1 MIVSCLQETFN
12 KGLGVVGRAVAN
24 RTTLPITQNV
34 LITTDQ
40 GRLRLTATNLEVAI
54 STWIGSSVEEDGEIT
69 VPARLLTEFVGSLR
83 NERVDVKTTT
93 QPHAMEL
100 NCARNQARIIG
111 TDASE
116 FPPIP
121 TVDEGVSA
129 KVSSRALKMAI
140 KQVVFAA
147 ATEESRPVLTGV
159 KMEIDD
165 DRFTLAA
172 ADGFR
177 LAVHHGT
184 LQEAVSEAA
193 EVIIP
198 GRTMN
203 ELNRLLSDED
213 DAVEMVISS
222 ARGQAMFRFGDV
234 EMVSQLIQGSFPNY
248 AQLIPERYTTRAG
261 LQRDECLRAARTASI
276 FARDSS
282 GIVRLHIQPGEPG
295 SLQFVARADE
305 VGENLAELDAEVEGD
320 EAKIAFNAKYL
331 TDVLGVL
338 DDSGAEEVVLE
349 VTTPSSPGVLRP
361 VRGEKKWRDRVVE
374 ERKPDENYIHV
385 VMPMFVQW

>member
-1 MIVSCLQETFN
+1 MIVSCLQETLN
-12 KGLGVVGRAVAN
+12 KGLGVVGRAVPN
-24 RTTLPITQNV
+24 RSTLPITQNV
-34 LITTDQ
+34 LIATDQ

-54 STWIGSSVEEDGEIT
+54 STWVGSTVEEDGEIT
-69 VPARLLTEFVGSLR
+69 VPARLLSEFVNTLR
-83 NERVDVKTTT
+83 NERVDVKTST

-111 TDASE
+111 TDAGE

-121 TVDEGVSA
+121 TVDEGVVA
-129 KVSSRALKMAI
+129 KVSARALKAAI
-140 KQVVFAA
+140 GQVVFAA

-165 DRFTLAA
+165 DRFTMAA

-184 LQEAVSEAA
+184 LQEAASESV

-203 ELNRLLSDED
+203 ELNRLLNDED
-213 DAVEMVISS
+213 ETVEMVISS
-222 ARGQAMFRFGDV
+222 ARGQALFRFGDV

-248 AQLIPERYTTRAG
+248 SQLIPERYTTRAG
-261 LQRDECLRAARTASI
+261 LAVDECLRAARTAAI

-295 SLQFVARADE
+295 ALQFVARADE
-305 VGENLAELDAEVEGD
+305 VGENLAEIDAEVEGD

-331 TDVLGVL
+331 TDVLGVIGT
-338 DDSGAEEVVLE
+338 DRVALE

-361 VRGEKKWRDRVVE
+361 KDT
-374 ERKPDENYIHV
+374 ENYIHV

>member
-1 MIVSCLQETFN
+1 MNVSCLQETLN
-12 KGLGVVGRAVAN
+12 RGLGIVGRAVAT

-34 LITTDQ
+34 LIATDQ

-54 STWIGSSVEEDGEIT
+54 STWIGSTVEEEGEIT
-69 VPARLLTEFVGSLR
+69 VPSRLLSEFVGSLQ
-83 NERVDVKTTT
+83 NERVDMVTTT
-93 QPHAMEL
+93 QPHAMTL

-121 TVDEGVSA
+121 TVEDGITA
-129 KVSSRALKMAI
+129 KVSSRALRAAI
-140 KQVVFAA
+140 AQVVFAA
-147 ATEESRPVLTGV
+147 ASEESRPVLTGV

-177 LAVHHGT
+177 LAVHHGS
-184 LQEAVSEAA
+184 LQESAGDAI

-198 GRTMN
+198 SRTMT
-203 ELNRLLSDED
+203 ELNRLLGDDDET
-213 DAVEMVISS
+213 VEMVFSS
-222 ARGQAMFRFGDV
+222 SRGQSLFRFKDV
-234 EMVSQLIQGSFPNY
+234 EMMSQLIQGSFPNY
-248 AQLIPERYTTRAG
+248 SQLIPERYTTRAG
-261 LQRDECLRAARTASI
+261 LQVDECLRAARTAAI

-295 SLQFVARADE
+295 ALQVLARADE
-305 VGENLAELDAEVEGD
+305 VGENSAELDAEVEGD
-320 EAKIAFNAKYL
+320 EAKIAFNARYL
-331 TDVLGVL
+331 MDVLGVIGT
-338 DDSGAEEVVLE
+338 DRVALE

-361 VRGEKKWRDRVVE
+361 KDT
-374 ERKPDENYIHV
+374 ENYVHV

>member
-111 TDASE
+111 TDAGE

-129 KVSSRALKMAI
+129 KVSSRALKAAI
-140 KQVVFAA
+140 GQVVFAA

-184 LQEAVSEAA
+184 LQEPVSEAA

-248 AQLIPERYTTRAG
+248 SQLIPERYTTRAG
-261 LQRDECLRAARTASI
+261 LQVDECLRAARTASI

-295 SLQFVARADE
+295 ALQFVARADE
-305 VGENLAELDAEVEGD
+305 VGENLAELDADVEGD

-331 TDVLGVL
+331 TDVLGVI
-338 DDSGAEEVVLE
+338 GTERVALE

-361 VRGEKKWRDRVVE
+361 KDT
-374 ERKPDENYIHV
+374 ENYIHV

>member
-1 MIVSCLQETFN
+1 MNVSCLQETLN
-12 KGLGVVGRAVAN
+12 RGLGIVGRAVAT

-34 LITTDQ
+34 LIATDQ

-54 STWIGSSVEEDGEIT
+54 STWIGSTVEEEGEIT
-69 VPARLLTEFVGSLR
+69 VPSRLLSEFVGSLQ
-83 NERVDVKTTT
+83 NERVDMVTTT
-93 QPHAMEL
+93 QPHAMTL

-121 TVDEGVSA
+121 TVEDGITA
-129 KVSSRALKMAI
+129 KVSSRALRAAI
-140 KQVVFAA
+140 AQVVFAA
-147 ATEESRPVLTGV
+147 ASEESRPVLTGV

-177 LAVHHGT
+177 LAVHHGS
-184 LQEAVSEAA
+184 LQESAGDAI

-198 GRTMN
+198 SRTMT
-203 ELNRLLSDED
+203 ELNRLLGDDDET
-213 DAVEMVISS
+213 VEMVFSS
-222 ARGQAMFRFGDV
+222 SRGQSLFRFKDV
-234 EMVSQLIQGSFPNY
+234 EMMSQLIQGSFPNY
-248 AQLIPERYTTRAG
+248 SQLIPERYTTRAG
-261 LQRDECLRAARTASI
+261 LQVDECLRAARTAAI

-295 SLQFVARADE
+295 ALQVLARADE
-305 VGENLAELDAEVEGD
+305 VGENSAELDAEVEGD
-320 EAKIAFNAKYL
+320 EAKIAFNARYL
-331 TDVLGVL
+331 MDVLGVIGT
-338 DDSGAEEVVLE
+338 DRVALE

-361 VRGEKKWRDRVVE
+361 KDT
-374 ERKPDENYIHV
+374 ENYIHV

>member
-111 TDASE
+111 TDAGE

-129 KVSSRALKMAI
+129 KVSSRALKAAI
-140 KQVVFAA
+140 AQVVFAA

-184 LQEAVSEAA
+184 LQEPVSEAA

-248 AQLIPERYTTRAG
+248 SQLIPERYTTRAG
-261 LQRDECLRAARTASI
+261 LQVDECLRAARTASI

-295 SLQFVARADE
+295 ALQFVARADE
-305 VGENLAELDAEVEGD
+305 VGENLAELDADVEGD

-331 TDVLGVL
+331 TDVLGVI
-338 DDSGAEEVVLE
+338 GTERVALE

-361 VRGEKKWRDRVVE
+361 KDT
-374 ERKPDENYIHV
+374 ENYIHV

>member
-1 MIVSCLQETFN
+1 MNVSCLQETLN
-12 KGLGVVGRAVAN
+12 RGLGIVGRAVAT

-34 LITTDQ
+34 LIATDQ

-54 STWIGSSVEEDGEIT
+54 STWIGSTVEEEGEIT
-69 VPARLLTEFVGSLR
+69 VPSRLLSEFVGSLQ
-83 NERVDVKTTT
+83 NERVDMVTTT
-93 QPHAMEL
+93 QPHAMTL

-121 TVDEGVSA
+121 RVEDGITA
-129 KVSSRALKMAI
+129 KVSSRALRAAI
-140 KQVVFAA
+140 AQVVFAA
-147 ATEESRPVLTGV
+147 ASEESRPVLTGV
-159 KMEIDD
+159 KMEIDE

-177 LAVHHGT
+177 LAVHHGS
-184 LQEAVSEAA
+184 LQESAGDAI

-198 GRTMN
+198 SRTMT
-203 ELNRLLSDED
+203 ELNRLLGDDDET
-213 DAVEMVISS
+213 VEMVFSS
-222 ARGQAMFRFGDV
+222 SRGQSLFRFKDV
-234 EMVSQLIQGSFPNY
+234 EMMSQLIQGSFPNY
-248 AQLIPERYTTRAG
+248 SQLIPERYTTRAG
-261 LQRDECLRAARTASI
+261 LQVDECLRAARTAAI

-295 SLQFVARADE
+295 ALQVLARADE
-305 VGENLAELDAEVEGD
+305 VGENSAELDAEVEGD

-331 TDVLGVL
+331 MDVLGVIGT
-338 DDSGAEEVVLE
+338 DRVALE

-361 VRGEKKWRDRVVE
+361 KDT
-374 ERKPDENYIHV
+374 ENYIHV

>member
-1 MIVSCLQETFN
+1 MIVSCLQETLN
-12 KGLGVVGRAVAN
+12 KGLGVVGRAVPN
-24 RTTLPITQNV
+24 RSTLPITQNV
-34 LITTDQ
+34 LIATDQ

-54 STWIGSSVEEDGEIT
+54 STWVGSTVEEDGEIT
-69 VPARLLTEFVGSLR
+69 VPARLLSDFVNTLR
-83 NERVDVKTTT
+83 NERVDVKTST

-111 TDASE
+111 TDAGE

-121 TVDEGVSA
+121 TVDEGVAA
-129 KVSSRALKMAI
+129 KVSARALKASI
-140 KQVVFAA
+140 GQVVFAA

-165 DRFTLAA
+165 DRFTMAA

-177 LAVHHGT
+177 LAVHRGS
-184 LQEAVSEAA
+184 LQEAAA
-193 EVIIP
+193 ESVEVIIP

-213 DAVEMVISS
+213 DTVEMVISS
-222 ARGQAMFRFGDV
+222 ARGQALFRFGDV

-248 AQLIPERYTTRAG
+248 SQLIPERYTTRAG
-261 LQRDECLRAARTASI
+261 LAVDECLRAARTAAI

-295 SLQFVARADE
+295 ALQFVARADE
-305 VGENLAELDAEVEGD
+305 VGENLAEMDAEVEGD
-320 EAKIAFNAKYL
+320 EARIAFNAKYL
-331 TDVLGVL
+331 TDVLGVIGT
-338 DDSGAEEVVLE
+338 DRVALE

-361 VRGEKKWRDRVVE
+361 KDT
-374 ERKPDENYIHV
+374 ENYIHV

>member
-1 MIVSCLQETFN
+1 MPP
-12 KGLGVVGRAVAN
+12 N
-24 RTTLPITQNV
+24 RSTLPITQNV
-34 LITTDQ
+34 LIATDQ

-54 STWIGSSVEEDGEIT
+54 STWVGSTVEEDGEIT
-69 VPARLLTEFVGSLR
+69 VPARLLSEFVNTLR
-83 NERVDVKTTT
+83 NERVDVKTST

-111 TDASE
+111 TDAGE

-121 TVDEGVSA
+121 TVDEGVSV
-129 KVSSRALKMAI
+129 KVSSRSLKAAI
-140 KQVVFAA
+140 AQVVFAA

-165 DRFTLAA
+165 DRFTMAA

-184 LQEAVSEAA
+184 LLEAA
-193 EVIIP
+193 SESVEVIIP

-203 ELNRLLSDED
+203 ELNRLLNDED

-222 ARGQAMFRFGDV
+222 ARGQALFRFGDV

-248 AQLIPERYTTRAG
+248 SQLIPERYTTRAG
-261 LQRDECLRAARTASI
+261 LAVDECLRAARTASI

-295 SLQFVARADE
+295 ALQFVARADE
-305 VGENLAELDAEVEGD
+305 VGENLAEMDAEVEGD

-331 TDVLGVL
+331 TDVLGVIGT
-338 DDSGAEEVVLE
+338 DRVALE

-361 VRGEKKWRDRVVE
+361 KDT
-374 ERKPDENYIHV
+374 ENYIHV

>member
-1 MIVSCLQETFN
+1 MDVSCLQETLN

-34 LITTDQ
+34 LIVTDQ

-54 STWIGSSVEEDGEIT
+54 STWIGSTVEEEGEIT
-69 VPARLLTEFVGSLR
+69 VPARLLTDFVGSLQ

-100 NCARNQARIIG
+100 SCARNHARIIG
-111 TDASE
+111 TDAAE

-121 TVDEGVSA
+121 TVEEGVVA
-129 KVSSRALKMAI
+129 KVSSRALRAAI
-140 KQVVFAA
+140 VQVVFAA

-159 KMEIDD
+159 KMEIDE
-165 DRFTLAA
+165 DRLTLAA

-184 LQEAVSEAA
+184 LQEAASEAT

-203 ELNRLLSDED
+203 ELNRLLSDD
-213 DAVEMVISS
+213 DEPVEMVISS
-222 ARGQAMFRFGDV
+222 SRGQALFRFKDV

-248 AQLIPERYTTRAG
+248 SQLIPERYTTRAG
-261 LQRDECLRAARTASI
+261 LQVDECLRAARTASI

-282 GIVRLHIQPGEPG
+282 GIVRLHIQPGSPG
-295 SLQFVARADE
+295 ALQFVARADE
-305 VGENLAELDAEVEGD
+305 VGENSAEMDAEVEGD

-331 TDVLGVL
+331 TDVLGVI
-338 DDSGAEEVVLE
+338 GTERVALE

-361 VRGEKKWRDRVVE
+361 KDT
-374 ERKPDENYIHV
+374 ENYIHV